1 MLVTMRRIV
10 LAVLVVALHGEGA
23 ESQSSQHASASQ
35 MFTRL
40 QEAWLAGD
48 ASGLAEHVGRRGV
61 SIGMPE
67 VEPVGGQFSRSQSYY
82 ILRNHFATTLT
93 QEFELEHIGA
103 PERDDRVALAL
114 AIRRYRERGNARVMR
129 DRVLV
134 ALRREDERW
143 VLSEIRALR

>member
-1 MLVTMRRIV
+1 MLVTTSKIG
-10 LAVLVVALHGEGA
+10 LAALLVALCAIGA
-23 ESQSSQHASASQ
+23 ASQ
-35 MFTRL
+35 TAPGSPRETFAHI

-48 ASGLAEHVGRRGV
+48 ARSLTEHVGQRGV

-82 ILRNHFATTLT
+82 ILRNHFETTQT

-114 AIRRYRERGNARVMR
+114 ANRRYRERGNARVIR

-134 ALRREDERW
+134 ALQREDERW